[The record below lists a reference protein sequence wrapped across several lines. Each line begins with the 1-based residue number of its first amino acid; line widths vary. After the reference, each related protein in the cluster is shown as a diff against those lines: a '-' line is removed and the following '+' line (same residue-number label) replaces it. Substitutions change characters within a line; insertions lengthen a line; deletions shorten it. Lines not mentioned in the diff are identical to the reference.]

1 LCWRESRSTRSHS
14 YRNTRI
20 LLIVPIV
27 YAAHRSYLMV
37 KSFDLQPEA
46 VRSRLRDT
54 RKFVEVRLRDLRKL
68 LNGEPRIA
76 RAAIGKHVQKIT
88 LKPEGRT
95 YIPAGSWDL
104 LGAGAVAVSMVPG
117 ARIELATPAFSGR
130 RSTNELPRH
139 LHNIEIVGAL

>member
-1 LCWRESRSTRSHS
+1 
-14 YRNTRI
+14 
-20 LLIVPIV
+20 
-27 YAAHRSYLMV
+27 MV
-37 KSFDLQPEA
+37 KSSDLQPEA

-54 RKFVEVRLRDLRKL
+54 RKFVEARLRDLRKL

-88 LKPEGRT
+88 LTPEGRT
-95 YIPAGSWDL
+95 YIAAGSWDL

-139 LHNIEIVGAL
+139 R